1 MCGKAAASADLVLES
16 GPDASFSRDLRHN
29 TGLIPYHV
37 FVHTSSSMTHAVTS
51 NGSLLQLPVVK
62 TFDVILARG
71 LLEFVTDIVVAVMLL
86 AGLVALGIP
95 ALPDDLWSAAMTLI
109 TVALLGCGVGFGNA
123 VLQALFRT
131 WDKLW
136 NNATRLLY
144 FFSGIFYVPGMMP
157 DWARDILAWNPLL
170 QAIDWFR
177 EGFFGNYRPHWLD
190 REYLLVAALLAIF
203 AGLALE
209 RGLRRRL
216 VEPA

>member
-1 MCGKAAASADLVLES
+1 
-16 GPDASFSRDLRHN
+16 
-29 TGLIPYHV
+29 
-37 FVHTSSSMTHAVTS
+37 MTHAVTS

-95 ALPDDLWSAAMTLI
+95 ALPADLWSAAMALI

-123 VLQALFRT
+123 VLQALFRS

-136 NNATRLLY
+136 SNATRLLY

-157 DWARDILAWNPLL
+157 DWARDILGWNPLL
-170 QAIDWFR
+170 HAIDWFR
-177 EGFFGNYRPHWLD
+177 AGFFAVYQPHWLD
-190 REYLLVAALLAIF
+190 RRYLVVVAAMALLL
-203 AGLALE
+203 GLALE
-209 RGLRRRL
+209 RGLRHRL
-216 VEPA
+216 NEPP